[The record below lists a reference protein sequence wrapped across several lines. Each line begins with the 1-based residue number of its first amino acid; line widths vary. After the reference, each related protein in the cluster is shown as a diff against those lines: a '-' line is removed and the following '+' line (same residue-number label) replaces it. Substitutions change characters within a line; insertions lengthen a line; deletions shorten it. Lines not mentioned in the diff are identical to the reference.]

1 MPVSHLSGRKG
12 RIEVSLDGVTFTRS
26 GSDATRQGTARRIH
40 VDWNDVTG
48 AELQTTSK
56 GRPVIRVGV
65 TGIPAASRHRDDPH
79 AVKVFRKHS
88 ASAHQLV
95 AQINDEVAARR
106 RWREHAQT

>member
-1 MPVSHLSGRKG
+1 VPVTRLSGRKG

-26 GSDATRQGTARRIH
+26 ESDATRHGTSRRIH
-40 VDWNDVTG
+40 VGWDDVTG

-65 TGIPAASRHRDDPH
+65 AGTSAAAHHRDDPH
-79 AVKVFRKHS
+79 AVKVPRKQS
-88 ASAHQLV
+88 DSAHQLV

-106 RWREHAQT
+106 RWREHAQP